1 MFVKVNSAGIN
12 GISARMILTE
22 GDVGNG
28 LPSFTLVGYLASEV
42 REAQDRVRTAIKN
55 AGFTLPAK
63 KITINLSPAD
73 QRKEGTAYDLSI
85 AVAVLGAYGLL
96 PMERLE
102 QCLVVGEL
110 GLDGRIKPVHGVM
123 AMAIAAKRAGMVHCF
138 VPKENAQEAL
148 AIEGIRVTGLNSLK
162 EFADM
167 LVSSAPIPET
177 LRENDSDRTK
187 EAVWDVDYSEVGG
200 QLFLRRAAEIA
211 AAGMHNLLFTGPAG
225 TGKTMIA
232 RRLPTILPPLTME
245 ENLEISQIYSVCG
258 LLAQG
263 SALFGKRPFRSPHH
277 TVTAQSLTGGGKPV
291 KPGELSLATGGV
303 LFLDEL
309 TLFRKEAI
317 EILRQPL
324 EEHKVHVSRV
334 WGKYDFPADFLLC
347 AAMNLCPCGHFPGDR
362 CQCTPAQIRQYL
374 SRLSRPLMERFDI
387 CAQAS
392 PVPYEELR
400 RTDQRGEPSA
410 AIRAR
415 VERAREIQTM
425 RFRGTSVRCNG
436 RMGEAQ
442 VRTFCTLGEKEE
454 AFLKQ
459 IYQSRSMSARGLRKI
474 LVVSRTIADLAG
486 SEAIQREHL
495 AEAAGYRALE
505 EKIWD

>member
-200 QLFLRRAAEIA
+200 Q
-211 AAGMHNLLFTGPAG
+211 
-225 TGKTMIA
+225 
-232 RRLPTILPPLTME
+232 
-245 ENLEISQIYSVCG
+245 
-258 LLAQG
+258 
-263 SALFGKRPFRSPHH
+263 
-277 TVTAQSLTGGGKPV
+277 
-291 KPGELSLATGGV
+291 
-303 LFLDEL
+303 
-309 TLFRKEAI
+309 
-317 EILRQPL
+317 
-324 EEHKVHVSRV
+324 
-334 WGKYDFPADFLLC
+334 
-347 AAMNLCPCGHFPGDR
+347 
-362 CQCTPAQIRQYL
+362 
-374 SRLSRPLMERFDI
+374 
-387 CAQAS
+387 
-392 PVPYEELR
+392 
-400 RTDQRGEPSA
+400 
-410 AIRAR
+410 
-415 VERAREIQTM
+415 
-425 RFRGTSVRCNG
+425 
-436 RMGEAQ
+436 
-442 VRTFCTLGEKEE
+442 
-454 AFLKQ
+454 
-459 IYQSRSMSARGLRKI
+459 
-474 LVVSRTIADLAG
+474 
-486 SEAIQREHL
+486 
-495 AEAAGYRALE
+495 
-505 EKIWD
+505 